1 MVLLGSKGGQ
11 DHRQEACTE
20 SMNVVDEGAQ
30 DTRHGQKHES
40 DEGAAE
46 AGAEEAVGQTDSEL

>member
-11 DHRQEACTE
+11 DHRAEACTG
-20 SMNVVDEGAQ
+20 SMNAEDEGAQ
-30 DTRHGQKHES
+30 DTHNGRKHGP

-46 AGAEEAVGQTDSEL
+46 AGTEEPVGQTDSEL